1 MDGTMATI
9 VLDNADMKDY
19 KVMVQPKKRGY
30 IYFVGIYDGNYSA
43 EDFQSMNVA
52 PKTAMKAAA
61 QRFTGIK
68 TTSYKFDKLTA
79 GITYQW
85 RVCAVAGD
93 AMSKWSAWQTAD
105 LATWSGINGVTESA
119 AQLAAGDLVRV
130 YSSVGTAL
138 GTMTY
143 GDFCRMSLPAGV
155 YVVKSAKTTLKVTK

>member
-19 KVMVQPKKRGY
+19 KVMVQPKERGY
-30 IYFVGIYDGNYSA
+30 IYFVGIYDGDYSA

-52 PKTAMKAAA
+52 PKTAMKVAA

-79 GITYQW
+79 GTAYQW

-105 LATWSGINGVTESA
+105 LSTWSGINGVTESA
-119 AQLAAGDLVRV
+119 AQLAADDLVKV